1 MSEDYQKNQPLSF
14 HTSFRIGGPADWFYE
29 AKNEKDLVKAI
40 TFCQKKKIS
49 FLILGGGSNILFSD
63 KGFRGMV
70 IKMENKEI
78 RIKDGKVLVAA
89 GVSLN
94 ELLKLTAENSLA
106 GLEFLAGIYG
116 TVGGAIIGNAGAWQ
130 ENIGDKVKRVRAL
143 NKDHQ
148 FKWLNQ
154 EECQF
159 AYRQSRFKKSKEI
172 ILTVELELKKDNQ
185 QKIKQKI
192 KENLAK
198 REAQP
203 KEPSAGSIFINPKPK
218 SAGSLIE
225 ACGLKGKRIGGAQIS
240 GGHANFIINL
250 GGAKATDVLEL
261 IALAQKM
268 VKEKFKI
275 TLQPEIIILD
285 ENGKQIR
292 TLPSARTLFL

>member
-1 MSEDYQKNQPLSF
+1 M
-14 HTSFRIGGPADWFYE
+14 
-29 AKNEKDLVKAI
+29 
-40 TFCQKKKIS
+40 
-49 FLILGGGSNILFSD
+49 
-63 KGFRGMV
+63 
-70 IKMENKEI
+70 
-78 RIKDGKVLVAA
+78 
-89 GVSLN
+89 
-94 ELLKLTAENSLA
+94 
-106 GLEFLAGIYG
+106 
-116 TVGGAIIGNAGAWQ
+116 
-130 ENIGDKVKRVRAL
+130 
-143 NKDHQ
+143 
-148 FKWLNQ
+148 
-154 EECQF
+154 
-159 AYRQSRFKKSKEI
+159 

-285 ENGKQIR
+285 ENGKQIHY
-292 TLPSARTLFL
+292 